1 MTRTAYSPRNPHGAS
16 ARSARGYSARGHATT
31 QKKSLSD
38 DFSDIEFPSYGLR
51 TGSNGADVIRLQT
64 MLTKVGLPVVIDGK
78 FGQET
83 LKAVY
88 AYQTRIGLPQVN
100 LVGNAMWTKLSRESG
115 MTKGATTPTV
125 TPAPTIK
132 PAPPTPPTTA
142 TAPVATQPQTQ
153 QQQQSGGFDLLKTF
167 NDVSKT
173 VQQYAPAAQQLY
185 QTGQQVFGGQQQQ
198 PQTGSVGNNP
208 AATPPTVAP
217 QNGVGKSSAP
227 PVQTASQ
234 NGVQGASQ
242 SEGSTEPQY
251 TYVVTEAPYK
261 TALRYGVPAILGVGA
276 GIGTHK
282 AMDKPNMALSIAAGT
297 VTAVASYFLGNVAFP
312 PTEQVLTDEQIK
324 LLEQQNEAQRQA
336 A

>member
-1 MTRTAYSPRNPHGAS
+1 
-16 ARSARGYSARGHATT
+16 
-31 QKKSLSD
+31 
-38 DFSDIEFPSYGLR
+38 
-51 TGSNGADVIRLQT
+51 
-64 MLTKVGLPVVIDGK
+64 MLTKVGLPVKIDGI

-88 AYQTRIGLPQVN
+88 AYQAKKGLPNSN
-100 LVGNAMWTKLSRESG
+100 LVGNGFWTLISRESG

-125 TPAPTIK
+125 TTAPTIK
-132 PAPPTPPTTA
+132 PTAPSQPTTA
-142 TAPVATQPQTQ
+142 TAPVTTQPQT
-153 QQQQSGGFDLLKTF
+153 QQQSGGFDLLKTF

-185 QTGQQVFGGQQQQ
+185 QTGQQVFGGQQQ

-208 AATPPTVAP
+208 AATPPTVAQP
-217 QNGVGKSSAP
+217 TTTQQNGVGKSSGTT

-242 SEGSTEPQY
+242 SGGTTEPQY

-312 PTEQVLTDEQIK
+312 PTEQVLTEEQIK